1 MEKNYENLIKDI
13 NNKIEQMNP
22 KQPIL
27 TTADQEKII
36 PIIDFAK
43 MTRELSK
50 SVDIFKEETK
60 QWNRFFDA
68 KGKTN
73 RSIIKCLLQN
83 VLCFTFLSNANLNTF
98 TWIIQ
103 I

>member
-1 MEKNYENLIKDI
+1 
-13 NNKIEQMNP
+13 MNP

-27 TTADQEKII
+27 ATTDQEKIV
-36 PIIDFAK
+36 PTIDFVK

-68 KGKTN
+68 KGKKN
-73 RSIIKCLLQN
+73 RSINKISLAKCNILH
-83 VLCFTFLSNANLNTF
+83 
-98 TWIIQ
+98 
-103 I
+103 

>member
-1 MEKNYENLIKDI
+1 
-13 NNKIEQMNP
+13 MNP

-36 PIIDFAK
+36 PTIDFAK

-50 SVDIFKEETK
+50 SVDNFKEETK
-60 QWNRFFDA
+60 QWNRFFDT

-73 RSIIKCLLQN
+73 RSMDQ
-83 VLCFTFLSNANLNTF
+83 
-98 TWIIQ
+98 
-103 I
+103 